1 VVFVLRFSELLGE
14 NVSEFKVVSSAD
26 AFCGKLIKPQI
37 VKIFSIEH
45 VPIVFTIAESNFRP
59 LTEIKV
65 VFTPNFHK
73 LVLNII
79 RLLFVLFELTFG
91 FVSFLNAIFNVLQ
104 VFVVRHSVRQ
114 HNGTKFEE
122 LFEFLLMIQLAN
134 DH

>member
-1 VVFVLRFSELLGE
+1 MVFVLRFSELLGE

-26 AFCGKLIKPQI
+26 AFCSKLIKPQI
-37 VKIFSIEH
+37 IEICSIEH

-65 VFTPNFHK
+65 VFTPNYSQ
-73 LVLNII
+73 VSINII

-122 LFEFLLMIQLAN
+122 LFEFLLTI
-134 DH
+134 